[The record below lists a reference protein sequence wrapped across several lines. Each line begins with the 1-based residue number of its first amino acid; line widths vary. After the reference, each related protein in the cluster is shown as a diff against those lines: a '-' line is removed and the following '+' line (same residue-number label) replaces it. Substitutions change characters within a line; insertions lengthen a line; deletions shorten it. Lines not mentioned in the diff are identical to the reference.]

1 MIFLSMGSNLSSPDG
16 NFSRFE
22 NIDSAIKILLSYG
35 YKLVKK
41 SSFYET
47 PSYPDN
53 NKPKFINVV
62 ISLKSKNIN
71 ISDEDTVKELM
82 HAIIQI
88 ENKYGRKRKKKN
100 EPRSIDID
108 IIDYNGKILEIK
120 LTESETIKVPHKRLY
135 MRNFVLFPL
144 KEISPDWIHPLSR
157 KNINELIDELSE
169 IDKKSILKIQH
180 T

>member
-1 MIFLSMGSNLSSPDG
+1 MHTI
-16 NFSRFE
+16 
-22 NIDSAIKILLSYG
+22 IL
-35 YKLVKK
+35 
-41 SSFYET
+41 
-47 PSYPDN
+47 
-53 NKPKFINVV
+53 
-62 ISLKSKNIN
+62 
-71 ISDEDTVKELM
+71 
-82 HAIIQI
+82 I